1 MTPDAADALRGAG
14 RPGDSNTP
22 TLTAAGVVGD
32 YPFRAAAGTFVSSCQ
47 EMDIDFGEGIVSKG
61 GLLSVFDF
69 NQQSGTVEVD
79 TTIYTGDYTCVPAD
93 TETLAKYN
101 THYNVKYG
109 APSGSK
115 FNRGGHLVEFN
126 ALPGKNLF
134 QFDYPANFTGTQAFF
149 GQLNQQCKCGHPWTP
164 NATRTVDQKRDCSTR
179 DKALTSDFSDI
190 CNVILGN
197 TYYTTILWRDSEH
210 FWLAEGAYDQVK
222 GYMANITRTDPNF
235 FLPESSCG
243 NKMFIHF

>member
-1 MTPDAADALRGAG
+1 MCVCVCVSVCLCVCSSHTCV
-14 RPGDSNTP
+14 DSDVHVRVP
-22 TLTAAGVVGD
+22 YCLIRMPLHA
-32 YPFRAAAGTFVSSCQ
+32 
-47 EMDIDFGEGIVSKG
+47 MHLKDIDFGEGIVSKG

-210 FWLAEGAYDQVK
+210 FWLAEGAKLYTHTHI
-222 GYMANITRTDPNF
+222 YIYISLLLSFSFFF
-235 FLPESSCG
+235 FLRTKER
-243 NKMFIHF
+243 